1 MRTGRPKKDVCVGS
15 QYASLRTHP
24 WRLCGS
30 PGPAEIKA
38 ISAQFKFPQLAMDWG
53 RKEEKARGKPT
64 VVAILSDSIVY
75 HVVTTEHAAAGTS
88 SKAPGEALSGQT
100 LWERCGKFPVRAHV
114 SSIVTDG

>member
-1 MRTGRPKKDVCVGS
+1 MRAFEHTRGACVARLGRPKSK
-15 QYASLRTHP
+15 QYQHNSNFRSWL
-24 WRLCGS
+24 WIG
-30 PGPAEIKA
+30 
-38 ISAQFKFPQLAMDWG
+38 
-53 RKEEKARGKPT
+53 EEKRKRQGKPT

-75 HVVTTEHAAAGTS
+75 HVVTTEHATAGTS